1 MPIAAAVL
9 MGIAAAALAA
19 PSGERVYHVDRG
31 KSEVAFVVSHMIG
44 KVRGHFASF
53 GGDIKGDPARATTA
67 EVTFTIK
74 SASINTGLAQRDD
87 HLRTADFF
95 DVKTY
100 PEIVFKSE
108 KIVHREKNLYDVH
121 GSLSMRGVTKRLV
134 LPVYMAPAPTKSD
147 PGAFRFET
155 QTTLKRGDF
164 GIAWNKA
171 VGSGGMM
178 LGETVDVEIQL
189 VAVPVRIEG
198 GSATAP

>member
-1 MPIAAAVL
+1 MPIAAAAVL
-9 MGIAAAALAA
+9 VGILAAAPPPA
-19 PSGERVYHVDRG
+19 ERLYRVDRG

-53 GGDIKGDPARATTA
+53 AGEIKGDPARAAGA

-74 SASINTGLAQRDD
+74 SASVNTGLAQRDD

-95 DVKTY
+95 DVKAH

-108 KIVHREKNLYDVH
+108 KIVPREKNLYDVH
-121 GSLSMRGVTKRLV
+121 GSLTMRGVTKRIV

-147 PGAFRFET
+147 PGAMRFET
-155 QTTLKRGDF
+155 QTTLNREDF

-171 VGSGGMM
+171 VRNGGMM
-178 LGETVDVEIQL
+178 LGETVEVEIQL

-198 GSATAP
+198 GSATTP